1 MARRK
6 ILILV
11 VLLLL
16 PTIIFAD
23 EGQGKISLWTLLLS
37 YKYLVGFLLALVG
50 FYLLAVKKLSRNI
63 RLIFLAVSFILF
75 GIVFSLHPSPVCATT
90 KPFLFGLRIP
100 FVAMLIFMG
109 LLSLIATKGFCGTVC
124 PAGALQELLFNI
136 PFLKRWKRYKIQFK
150 VSNLVRACIFFLT
163 IIIAFSSG
171 VLIYEYFNL
180 FELLHWNF
188 NMPILDL
195 IIFLLPIIIIL
206 LASIVLFRPF
216 CYLICPVGFLSWI
229 IEQFSFVRIKYNK
242 ENCNNCNICINN
254 APCHAVQDMMDGKKI
269 ISDCYLC
276 GSCLTDCDK
285 NAFTLG
291 AGKK

>member
-23 EGQGKISLWTLLLS
+23 QGQGKMSLWTLLLS
-37 YKYLVGFLLALVG
+37 YKYLVGFFLALVG
-50 FYLLAVKKLSRNI
+50 IYLLAVKKLSRNI
-63 RLIFLAVSFILF
+63 RLIFLGVSFILF

-90 KPFLFGLRIP
+90 KPFLFGFRIP
-100 FVAMLIFMG
+100 FIAMLIFMG
-109 LLSLIATKGFCGTVC
+109 ILSLLFTKGFCGTVC

-136 PFLKRWKRYKIQFK
+136 PFLKKWKKYKIPFK
-150 VSNLVRACIFFLT
+150 VSNSVRAGIFFLS
-163 IIIAFSSG
+163 IIVALGGG

-188 NMPILDL
+188 DLPALDL
-195 IIFLLPIIIIL
+195 ILFLLPIIIIL
-206 LASIVLFRPF
+206 LASLVLFRPF

-229 IEQFSFVRIKYNK
+229 IEQFSVVRIKYNK
-242 ENCNNCNICINN
+242 ENCNNCNICVTN

-276 GSCLTDCDK
+276 GNCLTDCDK
-285 NAFTLG
+285 NAFTFG